1 MNPGAIETTGQV
13 AGSAIEALKS
23 TPVVLALVIFNVIYM
38 LGSFYSQIKMSE
50 TYDRGAERWKSVYE
64 TALRACPMPPHAAT
78 GPYRVQS
85 EESHPVELPQ
95 PPGDKPPNG
104 GQ

>member
-13 AGSAIEALKS
+13 AGSAIDALKS
-23 TPVVLALVIFNVIYM
+23 TPVVLALVIFNVLYM
-38 LGSFYSQIKMSE
+38 GGSFYAQIKQNE
-50 TYDRGAERWKSVYE
+50 AYDRGAERWKSVYE
-64 TALRACPMPPHAAT
+64 TALRACPMAPHAS
-78 GPYRVQS
+78 YRVQS
-85 EESHPVELPQ
+85 EESHPVELSP